1 MNPYSFDN
9 IARSIS
15 TSKKT
20 PLRKGLVVIS
30 AFACTVAILASGAA
44 NATQKPTSP
53 DHLEDIR
60 MEARGHAKAL
70 GGALKARLQQAIK
83 RGGLEAGVAEC
94 KLVAEPIAQSLSNE
108 GWTVGR
114 TALKVRN
121 PNNKADDWEQ
131 TQLAHF
137 AEQLSQKL
145 PGPLEA
151 MHVDEQTGEVRYM
164 KAIQT
169 GQVCTA
175 CHGNNIAP
183 DLYSTIKEA
192 YPNDEATGFDV
203 GSLRGAFSL
212 TYLPPKPQAD

>member
-1 MNPYSFDN
+1 MNRYSFDN
-9 IARSIS
+9 IATSNS

-20 PLRKGLVVIS
+20 SSRKALKVIS
-30 AFACTVAILASGAA
+30 GFACAITILAAGAA
-44 NATQKPTSP
+44 NATQKPVSSAN
-53 DHLEDIR
+53 LEEFR
-60 MEARGHAKAL
+60 KEARGHAKSL

-83 RGGLEAGVAEC
+83 HGGLEAGVEEC
-94 KLVAEPIAQSLSNE
+94 KLVAEPIAESLSNE

-114 TALKVRN
+114 TALRVRN
-121 PNNKADDWEQ
+121 PNNTPDSWEQ
-131 TQLAHF
+131 TQLANF

-145 PGPLEA
+145 PGPFEA
-151 MHVDEQTGEVRYM
+151 LHVDEQTGELRYM

-183 DLYSTIKEA
+183 DVYHAIKKA
-192 YPNDEATGFDV
+192 YPNDEAIGFDV

-212 TYLPPKPQAD
+212 TYSPSMPQAD